1 MDLGGLVYAQV
12 EPEAK
17 KSSYEEFDTLDFVIN
32 VGEGRCLVKNS
43 IRLLGTLR
51 LNRTGTTRAT
61 ADVRLNNNIGV
72 HAIIDSSQ
80 VTFDAGPKQGVIENL
95 QNYARLVRV
104 LATGTEDHN
113 DYMNASNLIELR
125 GPSANLGEAVQI
137 AGATVQATGAAQT
150 TDRDFACKLNIC
162 LNKMDGDNL
171 PFNKTGAIRVSI
183 NLAKN
188 LSALEGGLVGTAA
201 NYNISDVRLAY
212 NSMDMPSGPMKS
224 VMRTAYNFKSS
235 VLSSTANVSAR
246 VPAICDAVTICAQ
259 RQDRENVKVLSNYSL
274 EEPRNFKSIQYMFND
289 STNQYISYVI
299 ESKEEALEKGIE
311 SLVATGHNGVF
322 SAGKLER
329 NNNFVVGLP
338 FNGFVDLSNQ
348 RFNVQLVSDIDTA
361 NPYNLY
367 MYFHSLHSL

>member
-17 KSSYEEFDTLDFVIN
+17 KSSYEEFDTLDFVVN
-32 VGEGRCLVKNS
+32 VGEGRCLIKNS

-61 ADVRLNNNIGV
+61 ADVRLNHNIGV

-113 DYMNASNLIELR
+113 DFMNASNLMELR

-137 AGATVQATGAAQT
+137 AGATVQATGGAQT

-171 PFNKTGAIRVSI
+171 PFSKTGAIRVSI

-188 LSALEGGLVGTAA
+188 LSALEGGLAGTAA

-212 NSMDMPSGPMKS
+212 NSMAAPSGPMKS

-235 VLSSTANVSAR
+235 VLSSTANISAR
-246 VPAICDAVTICAQ
+246 VPAICDAVTVCAQ

-348 RFNVQLVSDIDTA
+348 RFNVQLTSDIDTA

>member
-1 MDLGGLVYAQV
+1 
-12 EPEAK
+12 
-17 KSSYEEFDTLDFVIN
+17 
-32 VGEGRCLVKNS
+32 
-43 IRLLGTLR
+43 
-51 LNRTGTTRAT
+51 
-61 ADVRLNNNIGV
+61 
-72 HAIIDSSQ
+72 
-80 VTFDAGPKQGVIENL
+80 
-95 QNYARLVRV
+95 
-104 LATGTEDHN
+104 
-113 DYMNASNLIELR
+113 
-125 GPSANLGEAVQI
+125 
-137 AGATVQATGAAQT
+137 
-150 TDRDFACKLNIC
+150 
-162 LNKMDGDNL
+162 MDGDNL
-171 PFNKTGAIRVSI
+171 PFSKTGAIRVSI

-188 LSALEGGLVGTAA
+188 LSALEGGLAGTAA

-212 NSMDMPSGPMKS
+212 NSMAAPSGPMKS

-235 VLSSTANVSAR
+235 VLSSTANISAR
-246 VPAICDAVTICAQ
+246 VPAICDSVTICAQ

-289 STNQYISYVI
+289 STQRYISYVI

-348 RFNVQLVSDIDTA
+348 RFNVQLTSDIDTA
-361 NPYNLY
+361 NPYNIY